1 MLSKLKRF
9 PLQYVE
15 ATAEELETK
24 EGLLSGCGDPTF
36 AGKVQQFYSVLT
48 SSLEVIHS
56 QMEDS

>member
-1 MLSKLKRF
+1 MLIKLRKF

-24 EGLLSGCGDPTF
+24 EGLLSGCDPTF

-56 QMEDS
+56 QA